1 MIKTENYIR
10 ELYFILFRQWRVI
23 IGTTILFFVIAFL
36 IAFLWPPT
44 YSASGSVLIK
54 GRKTEKSPEAIE
66 SVELRPSG
74 LRKED
79 LQSEIEIIIS
89 PDVIERTI
97 KYLQGK
103 NLYRKDVPI
112 INEVYSVQKNLRTK
126 IIPISN
132 IIGITYLSRSRTDA
146 VNILNALMEQ
156 YINSRLQVYSPSEAE
171 KFYSQQAD
179 IFRDEL
185 YKKEKDMVG
194 IIESSMVADPQ
205 KEIDNN
211 LLLKHSLEQQLY
223 SYKNEATERRLTIQH
238 LENTLKE
245 KDSQM
250 FSLKYLDNVLKE
262 KDIKL
267 FSFID
272 TLPFV
277 NLNNK
282 LQELY
287 IERGKVLRAYNENSD
302 KVKLIDKQ
310 IRESVSLLKSEVNAY
325 KENQVKLLR
334 IAEDKIRNIEDKLE
348 KINTRNVELKK
359 MFVDIQRVEREAK
372 LNESSYSTFSKRREE
387 AKVDRAG
394 TATTLSTI
402 SVVSRAFPSESP
414 VFPRKEIVIPF
425 GLLAGLITGCS
436 FGFLREFFDH
446 TFKKPSDVYNYAG
459 LPVIFSIPDKGYRI
473 TSGKLLDIFKASGKL
488 SGIVLIFFMATTLL
502 LLSLQMK
509 LIPSNSNYPW
519 NDYILTE
526 TKKDSPLPTP
536 PGDSEIVK
544 ENVSPQIQEGKS
556 NKIISDKIISEEKP
570 LIEKPQDK
578 TEDRMDQ
585 ESIISAIREA
595 ILFYD
600 KEQRLY
606 FLQVHS
612 FKYYDIAR
620 KESDKL
626 KQAGLQ
632 SFVMTINVNKYE
644 KTYRVLIGPFSNM
657 GDALKAKSE
666 LEVLIIAKNNSL
678 NSDSMNINPFHYKTG
693 N

>member
-10 ELYFILFRQWRVI
+10 ELYFILFRQWKII

-44 YSASGSVLIK
+44 YSASGSVLLK
-54 GRKTEKSPEAIE
+54 GRKMEKSPEAIE
-66 SVELRPSG
+66 RLELRPSG
-74 LRKED
+74 LRRED
-79 LQSEIEIIIS
+79 LQSEVEIMIS
-89 PDVIERTI
+89 PDVIERTV

-103 NLYRKDVPI
+103 NLYRKDIKV
-112 INEVYSVQKNLRTK
+112 INEVYSIQKNLSTK

-132 IIGITYLSRSRTDA
+132 IIEITFLSKNRTDA
-146 VNILNALMEQ
+146 VNVLNTLMEQ
-156 YINSRLQVYSPSEAE
+156 YINSRLQIYSPSEAE
-171 KFYSQQAD
+171 KFYSEQAD
-179 IFRDEL
+179 MFRDEL

-194 IIESSMVADPQ
+194 IIEGSMVADPQ
-205 KEIDNN
+205 KEIDSN
-211 LLLKHSLEQQLY
+211 LLLKQALEQQL
-223 SYKNEATERRLTIQH
+223 SFVKNEAIDRRLTIQH
-238 LENTLKE
+238 LDNAVKE
-245 KDSQM
+245 KDPQM
-250 FSLKYLDNVLKE
+250 FSLKYLDNALKG
-262 KDIKL
+262 KDFHL
-267 FSFID
+267 FSFIE

-277 NLNNK
+277 NFNSK

-287 IERGKVLRAYNENSD
+287 IERGKVLRSYNENSD

-310 IRESVSLLKSEVNAY
+310 IRETISRLKSEVNAY

-348 KINTRNVELKK
+348 KITARNVELKK
-359 MFVDIQRVEREAK
+359 ALVDIQRVEREVK
-372 LNESSYSTFSKRREE
+372 LSESSYDAFAKRREE
-387 AKVDRAG
+387 SKADRAG
-394 TATTLSTI
+394 TATTLATI
-402 SVVSRAFPSESP
+402 SVVSRAFPSEGP
-414 VFPRKEIVIPF
+414 VFPKKDIVIPF
-425 GLLAGLITGCS
+425 GLLAGFITGCS